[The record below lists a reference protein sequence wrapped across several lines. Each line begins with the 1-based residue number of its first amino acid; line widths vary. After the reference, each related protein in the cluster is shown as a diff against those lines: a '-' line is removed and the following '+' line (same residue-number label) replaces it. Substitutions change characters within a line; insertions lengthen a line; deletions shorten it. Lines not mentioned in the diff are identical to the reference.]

1 MKRTKEQLENAINSS
16 PFLLMR
22 EESGMEAEYAA
33 AFRRFTGDLYEYADA
48 FAFGDGILS
57 EFGVEFMQTVKL
69 CLAGYD
75 KAMPFL
81 NYFISSL
88 STNIKRVRAKRQID
102 ERRMGVN
109 IGKKQDAVVRA
120 VFRYADSKGL
130 DVYDEYVQQRISERF
145 NIAIDVVRE
154 ALIANYEAAP
164 ISNIATTDDG
174 EIDLFD
180 SVIDKSSS
188 LEQRI
193 LYEDGFIEIVDGL
206 EKAYAACRKD
216 TQRTVRYKLTAL
228 LISVLDGDDERI
240 HKIKRRIS
248 FFTDEVYDFYKSEG
262 EVPKD
267 NQLAAMC
274 GVLPPSFSRAYDT
287 FKTKLTELRKY

>member
-48 FAFGDGILS
+48 FVFGDGILS
-57 EFGVEFMQTVKL
+57 EFGVEFMQTVKM

-75 KAMPFL
+75 SAMPFL

-88 STNIKRVRAKRQID
+88 ATNIKRVRAKRQID

-109 IGKKQDAVVRA
+109 IGKKQDAIVRA

-164 ISNIATTDDG
+164 ISNITTTDDG
-174 EIDLFD
+174 ENDLFD
-180 SVIDKSSS
+180 RVVAKGDLGERIIEEDS
-188 LEQRI
+188 LVE
-193 LYEDGFIEIVDGL
+193 LVIEI
-206 EKAYAACRKD
+206 EKAYVACRKD
-216 TQRTVRYKLTAL
+216 TQRTVRYKLTAQ
-228 LISVLDGDDERI
+228 LIAALDGDTEKI
-240 HKIKRRIS
+240 HKIKQRIS
-248 FFTDEVYDFYKSEG
+248 FFTDEVYEVYKNKG
-262 EVPKD
+262 VPKD
-267 NQLAAMC
+267 NRLSSMC

-287 FKTKLTELRKY
+287 FKTKLAELRKQ

>member
-1 MKRTKEQLENAINSS
+1 
-16 PFLLMR
+16 
-22 EESGMEAEYAA
+22 MEAEYAA

-75 KAMPFL
+75 RAMPFL

-102 ERRMGVN
+102 ERRIGVN
-109 IGKKQDAVVRA
+109 IGKKQDAIVRA

-130 DVYDEYVQQRISERF
+130 DVYDEFVQQRISERF
-145 NIAIDVVRE
+145 NIAIDVVRK

-164 ISNIATTDDG
+164 ISNITTTDDG

-180 SVIDKSSS
+180 SVVVKGDLGERIIEEDS
-188 LEQRI
+188 LVE
-193 LYEDGFIEIVDGL
+193 LVIEI

-240 HKIKRRIS
+240 HKIKRRTA
-248 FFTDEVYDFYKSEG
+248 FFTDEVYDFYKNEG

-287 FKTKLTELRKY
+287 FKTKLAELRKF